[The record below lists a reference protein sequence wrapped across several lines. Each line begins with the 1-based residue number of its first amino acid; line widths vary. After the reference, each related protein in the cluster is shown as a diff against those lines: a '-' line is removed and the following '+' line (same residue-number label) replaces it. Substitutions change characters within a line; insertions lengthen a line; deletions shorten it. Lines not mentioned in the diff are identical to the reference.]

1 MHRLSP
7 GRVVPAALAVFTLLI
22 GACATG
28 GGGERTG
35 NDPDRITFEELQDVL
50 ELSAFEAVRRLRPTW
65 LRARTAGFGAP
76 GRETAS
82 VYVDGL
88 RQEEGLRALSVLDTA
103 DIREMRFLSAAE
115 ATTRFGTNNVGGAI
129 LVSTRR

>member
-1 MHRLSP
+1 MRRPSP
-7 GRVVPAALAVFTLLI
+7 GRFVPATLAGLTLLI

-28 GGGERTG
+28 GGGERIG

-50 ELSAFEAVRRLRPTW
+50 ELSAFEAVRRLRPSW

-88 RQEEGLRALSVLDTA
+88 RQEQGLRALSVLDTA
-103 DIREMRFLSAAE
+103 DIREMQFLSAAE

-129 LVSTRR
+129 LVTTRR